1 MNRIEI
7 KDYAK
12 SKIQNNLLTIWK
24 NIIIAFGI
32 SVSFNIVMAILFNKM
47 NTDYLDILINILM
60 FPLEIGMINFF
71 VNFCED
77 KTFEAKDLFKHYKN
91 FLKIVGV
98 MLLTAI
104 LVMLGYICFLI
115 PGIILTFS
123 YMLVPVV
130 LIKKTELSIIETLKY
145 SREKMNGHKMDAFV
159 LGLSFIGWTILGVLT
174 LGILYIWLYPYMSVT
189 FTKFYLDVLGE

>member
-7 KDYAK
+7 KEYAK

-32 SVSFNIVMAILFNKM
+32 SVAFNIVMVILFNKA
-47 NTDYLDILINILM
+47 NADYLDILINLLM
-60 FPLEIGMINFF
+60 LPLGIGMTNFF

-77 KTFEAKDLFKHYKN
+77 KPFEAKDLFKHYKN

-98 MLLTAI
+98 ILLAAI
-104 LVMLGYICFLI
+104 LVMLGYACFLI

-123 YMLVPVV
+123 YMLVPVI
-130 LIKKTELSIIETLKY
+130 LIKKPELSIIETLKY
-145 SREKMNGHKMDAFV
+145 SREKMNGHKIDAFV
-159 LGLSFIGWTILGVLT
+159 LGLSFIGWAILGTLT